1 MPDPNAAIGALR
13 HRLILQAESPIAD
26 GGGGQG
32 SDPWASPATVATVW
46 GRVEPIGGTERLR
59 AMRLEGHVTH
69 RVTIRHRAGVTA
81 GMRVRFDVRVLNIR
95 AVIDVGERG
104 RILELLCAEGVA
116 T

>member
-1 MPDPNAAIGALR
+1 MADSNDIVGALR
-13 HRLILQAESPIAD
+13 HRLILQAENPAAD

-32 SDPWASPATVATVW
+32 ADPWASPVIVATVW
-46 GRVEPIGGTERLR
+46 GRVEPLGGAERLR

-69 RVTIRHRAGVTA
+69 RVTIRYRPGITA
-81 GMRVRFDVRVLNIR
+81 GLRVLFGVRALNIR

-104 RILELLCAEGVA
+104 RVLDLLCEEGVA